1 MRILKIT
8 LLCVMLMPV
17 CSQAAQNPPASAMDQ
32 VVDRIFSRE
41 KAVVTSLHEYSPWVE
56 TYIQVMRPDK
66 ELGTVPADDRYFL
79 GRARLK
85 NGAELQQVSE
95 KSGRMRRLMGGAGS
109 YFTFSLQFLPEGFLA
124 MIFPDPNS
132 FDRQHYRFEYVR
144 REFLGDVRCLVFDVI
159 PLPKSGKGR
168 FTGRIWVEDQ
178 DYTIARFNGTYVPRT
193 SSSYYFHFDSWR
205 VNAGPGLWLPAY
217 IYSEES
223 DFPYAFWKH
232 LRFRSQ
238 TRLWGYNL
246 SPTGREQELSKVLVE
261 AATPVRDTTKT
272 EKDLPPVEAQR
283 SWDRQA
289 EENVVERMERLG
301 LLAPRGDM
309 DKVLETVV
317 NNLEVTNNLDIQP
330 EVHCRIVLT
339 STLESFTIGHTIVLS
354 RGLIDVLPD
363 EASLALMI
371 AHELAHIVLGHR
383 LDPRYAF
390 FDQTLFDDKKIFQ
403 NLVFARD
410 PSEEQAAG
418 QKAMEFMKNSPYKD
432 SLGSAARFLQAL
444 NARAKQIPNLVSPH
458 LGSGVLMIPE
468 LLSMN
473 VAVAARSDTK
483 GASQLAALPLGA
495 RLKMDP
501 WNGSVELIK
510 ARPTAQVSEREKMP
524 FEVTPFMIYLTRQ
537 SAATGVKTP

>member
-1 MRILKIT
+1 MTILKIA
-8 LLCVMLMPV
+8 LLLIISIPV
-17 CSQAAQNPPASAMDQ
+17 YLQAAQNQPASAMDQ
-32 VVDRIFSRE
+32 LVDRVVSRE
-41 KAVVTSLHEYSPWVE
+41 KAVVASLHDYTPLVE
-56 TYIQVMRPDK
+56 TYIQLMRPDK
-66 ELGTVPADDRYFL
+66 EVGAVPADDRYFL
-79 GRARLK
+79 GRAQLK
-85 NGAELQQVSE
+85 NGADLQLYTE
-95 KSGRMRRLMGGAGS
+95 KAGRMRRLLGGTGS

-124 MIFPDPNS
+124 MIFPDPNG

-144 REFLGDVRCLVFDVI
+144 REFLGDVRSLVFDVV

-178 DYTIARFNGTYVPRT
+178 DYTIVRFNGTYVPNST
-193 SSSYYFHFDSWR
+193 SSYYFHFDTWR

-272 EKDLPPVEAQR
+272 EKDLPPVESQR
-283 SWDRQA
+283 AWDRQA

-330 EVHCRIVLT
+330 EIHCRILLT
-339 STLESFTIGHTIVLS
+339 STLESFTVGHTIVLT

-363 EASLALMI
+363 ETNLAVMI

-383 LDPRYAF
+383 LDSRYAF
-390 FDQTLFDDKKIFQ
+390 FDQSLFDEKKTFQ
-403 NLVFARD
+403 NLVFARE
-410 PSEEQAAG
+410 PSEEEAAG
-418 QKAMEFMKNSPYKD
+418 QKAMELMKKSPYKD
-432 SLGSAARFLQAL
+432 SLGSAARFLQVL

-468 LLSMN
+468 LLNMN
-473 VAVAARSDTK
+473 VAARSDTK
-483 GASQLAALPLGA
+483 GASQLAALPLGE

-510 ARPTAQVSEREKMP
+510 ARPTGQISEREKMP
-524 FEVTPFMIYLTRQ
+524 FQVTPFMIYLTRQ
-537 SAATGVKTP
+537 SGAPAVKTP

>member
-1 MRILKIT
+1 
-8 LLCVMLMPV
+8 
-17 CSQAAQNPPASAMDQ
+17 
-32 VVDRIFSRE
+32 
-41 KAVVTSLHEYSPWVE
+41 
-56 TYIQVMRPDK
+56 
-66 ELGTVPADDRYFL
+66 
-79 GRARLK
+79 
-85 NGAELQQVSE
+85 
-95 KSGRMRRLMGGAGS
+95 
-109 YFTFSLQFLPEGFLA
+109 
-124 MIFPDPNS
+124 
-132 FDRQHYRFEYVR
+132 
-144 REFLGDVRCLVFDVI
+144 
-159 PLPKSGKGR
+159 
-168 FTGRIWVEDQ
+168 
-178 DYTIARFNGTYVPRT
+178 
-193 SSSYYFHFDSWR
+193 
-205 VNAGPGLWLPAY
+205 
-217 IYSEES
+217 
-223 DFPYAFWKH
+223 
-232 LRFRSQ
+232 
-238 TRLWGYNL
+238 
-246 SPTGREQELSKVLVE
+246 VE

-354 RGLIDVLPD
+354 RGLVDVLPD

-403 NLVFARD
+403 NLIFARD

-444 NARAKQIPNLVSPH
+444 NGRAKQIPNLVSPH

-468 LLSMN
+468 LLNMN
-473 VAVAARSDTK
+473 VAVTRSDSK
-483 GASQLAALPLGA
+483 SAGQVAALPLGA
-495 RLKMDP
+495 RLKTDP

-510 ARPTAQVSEREKMP
+510 ARPIGQVSEREKMP

-537 SAATGVKTP
+537 SGPTGVKTP